1 MSEPLCSQRA
11 PRLPL
16 PASVC
21 LLQGP
26 EHPNPGKPFTAR
38 GFPRQCYL
46 PDNAQGR
53 KVKARPTPLGVAPLP
68 PGWQLWAQLSVCS
81 GRRWGGEGPARRP
94 HQICL
99 CSPSYRD
106 RERGTRPG
114 GWLGCGPPLPRDL
127 LWVRRPR
134 CPGSRERRADLTGA
148 PVGGRDG
155 EALGPLYPGSGGR
168 PAEPPLH

>member
-1 MSEPLCSQRA
+1 MSEHLCSRRA

-53 KVKARPTPLGVAPLP
+53 KVKARPTPLGVAPP
-68 PGWQLWAQLSVCS
+68 
-81 GRRWGGEGPARRP
+81 
-94 HQICL
+94 
-99 CSPSYRD
+99 SPR
-106 RERGTRPG
+106 
-114 GWLGCGPPLPRDL
+114 L
-127 LWVRRPR
+127 
-134 CPGSRERRADLTGA
+134 A
-148 PVGGRDG
+148 
-155 EALGPLYPGSGGR
+155 ALGPAVCVQWEAVGWGGPSSAATPDLPLFTLLR
-168 PAEPPLH
+168 QAEGDEAWGPAGVWATPSWGPAVR